1 MQESKSAQVV
11 SLWSLLF
18 IILCGF
24 YTHALLCWLLVNEL
38 WQLEAAWSCHA
49 CVHVSQCLASSTLH
63 MLRCRTFSSTMDTTW
78 GCSTSTR
85 IRVLTRLSWARV
97 AAIIA
102 APAMPLV
109 RPGSAEA
116 EAEAEAAA
124 GDGATMAVRLVGTWR
139 GEHAR

>member
-1 MQESKSAQVV
+1 MVV
-11 SLWSLLF
+11 SCMRACESMP
-18 IILCGF
+18 C
-24 YTHALLCWLLVNEL
+24 
-38 WQLEAAWSCHA
+38 QLH
-49 CVHVSQCLASSTLH
+49 TLD

-116 EAEAEAAA
+116 EAEAEAA
-124 GDGATMAVRLVGTWR
+124 GDGAAMAVRLVGTWR
-139 GEHAR
+139 GEPAR